1 MQPSAP
7 ELIIVLPDFGPA
19 LPRRAGIASIF
30 FQTARPFG
38 PAWTKVFLRNEAGR
52 GIPGLG
58 HFFIGSQIDPRRRAD
73 PFQRRIGPFLPLLSN
88 AKDRLG
94 AGLLVIQNSG
104 LVAEHTGFRANLS
117 GREQDVCMKI
127 SIGPRRVEKR
137 CQVFLGIRR
146 QLAGVVP
153 PFLVQI
159 QKSGR
164 MDVGLD
170 GNAIFV
176 TQPQ

>member
-1 MQPSAP
+1 M
-7 ELIIVLPDFGPA
+7 I
-19 LPRRAGIASIF
+19 
-30 FQTARPFG
+30 
-38 PAWTKVFLRNEAGR
+38 LRNEAGR
-52 GIPGLG
+52 GISGPG
-58 HFFIGSQIDPRRRAD
+58 HIFIGSQIDPCRRAD
-73 PFQRRIGPFLPLLSN
+73 PFQRRIGPFLPLLTN
-88 AKDRLG
+88 AKDLFG

-104 LVAEHTGFRANLS
+104 LVAERAGVRANLS
-117 GREQDVCMKI
+117 GREQHVRMKI
-127 SIGPRRVEKR
+127 SIGLRRVEKR

-153 PFLVQI
+153 PFLAPI

-176 TQPQ
+176 TQPK